1 MTEAVSCPVPPEQRP
16 LEEFRQLCQSW
27 FFSWPTEQP
36 SSLSRWLISSWVLML
51 PVCTVVASGSWT
63 LKQDPPR
70 LVAAGAVAALVLPLL
85 LLVRQWLGWTYVM
98 QRLLRETVDYEESGW
113 YDGQTWEKPLSW
125 RERDLLV
132 ARHEVRP
139 ILGRLGRAMAT
150 AAGLMLVGASVCQAL

>member
-51 PVCTVVASGSWT
+51 PICTLVASGSWT

>member
-1 MTEAVSCPVPPEQRP
+1 M
-16 LEEFRQLCQSW
+16 
-27 FFSWPTEQP
+27 
-36 SSLSRWLISSWVLML
+36 VLL
-51 PVCTVVASGSWT
+51 LASGSATSPEPTPCRLLAADVAGVQPDRQWGWT

-70 LVAAGAVAALVLPLL
+70 LLAAAAVAALVLPLL

-98 QRLLRETVDYEESGW
+98 QRLLRESVDYEESGW

-150 AAGLMLVGASVCQAL
+150 SAGLMLAGASLCQAL

>member
-51 PVCTVVASGSWT
+51 PVCTLVASGSWT

>member
-51 PVCTVVASGSWT
+51 PVCPLVASGSWT

>member
-51 PVCTVVASGSWT
+51 PVCTLVASGSWT

-70 LVAAGAVAALVLPLL
+70 LVAAGSVAALVLPLL

>member
-51 PVCTVVASGSWT
+51 PVCTLVASGSWT

-113 YDGQTWEKPLSW
+113 YDGQTGEKPLSW

>member
-1 MTEAVSCPVPPEQRP
+1 MPEAVSCPVPPEQRP
-16 LEEFRQLCQSW
+16 LEEVQQLCESW
-27 FFSWPTEQP
+27 FFSWPAGQEP
-36 SSLSRWLISSWVLML
+36 RLSQRLAGFWLLML
-51 PVCTVVASGSWT
+51 PVCSLIASGSWT

-70 LVAAGAVAALVLPLL
+70 LLAAAAVAALVLPLL

-98 QRLLRETVDYEESGW
+98 QRLLRESVDYEESGW

-150 AAGLMLVGASVCQAL
+150 SAGLMLAGASLCQAL

>member
-51 PVCTVVASGSWT
+51 PVCTFVASGSWT

>member
-51 PVCTVVASGSWT
+51 PVCTLVASGSWT

-98 QRLLRETVDYEESGW
+98 QRLLRETADYEESGW